1 MLPFDSHVML
11 IVVSSFTA
19 SEVPLCGDVQP
30 LQQQTRAAETKV
42 QES

>member
-30 LQQQTRAAETKV
+30 PQQRTRAAETKV